1 MRISTDNYH
10 IIGIVETWA
19 REEIKDSE
27 LKIDGYEMFRK
38 DRIFGKGGG
47 IIVYVKETLK
57 STLCN
62 DLMNT
67 GFDESVWCN
76 VRTGECNL
84 LVGVCYRCP
93 SSSQANNEKL
103 LQLIES
109 ASLRKNVTNV
119 LVMGDFNYPEIDY
132 ENGMVDA
139 GSDSPPSKFFEKTQ
153 DMYWTQYVTEA
164 TRMRGMD
171 DPSILDYVF
180 TDEENLIEEVNCEVP
195 LAKSDHV
202 CLTWN
207 LSVKTDQEGKT
218 NETRLNYWKGNYD
231 NIAVQLDG
239 MDWEVEFAGRS
250 LDDMW
255 SVFKSKVIEISR
267 SNVPL
272 RRP

>member
-1 MRISTDNYH
+1 VGQGVYAPALDTEKERSEKGSSPGAEGEEEQRRNRPYNCQQQNCNKKKINTGLKLSKVSIIDPHKIRCLYSNANSLKGKMQELKMRNSTDNYH
-10 IIGIVETWA
+10 ITGIVEMWA
-19 REEIKDSE
+19 SEEIKDYE

-67 GFDESVWCN
+67 GFEESVWCN
-76 VRTGECNL
+76 VGTGECNL

-109 ASLRKNVTNV
+109 ASLKKNVTNV
-119 LVMGDFNYPEIDY
+119 LVMGDFNYPEINY

-139 GSDSPPSKFFEKTQ
+139 GSDSAPSKFFEKTQ

-164 TRMRGMD
+164 TRMRGID
-171 DPSILDYVF
+171 DPSILD
-180 TDEENLIEEVNCEVP
+180 
-195 LAKSDHV
+195 
-202 CLTWN
+202 
-207 LSVKTDQEGKT
+207 
-218 NETRLNYWKGNYD
+218 
-231 NIAVQLDG
+231 
-239 MDWEVEFAGRS
+239 
-250 LDDMW
+250 
-255 SVFKSKVIEISR
+255 
-267 SNVPL
+267 
-272 RRP
+272 